1 MLDLSAKLITAL
13 NYHVI
18 DYCHWKNNHDLEK
31 SLSGEDDLDLLVR
44 RQHYSRFL
52 QLILSLGFKE
62 AYNRKNKI
70 PFIFHF
76 YGLDS
81 ETGTLIH
88 LHVHLNI
95 ITGESHTKNYH
106 LPLEKLILDNS
117 IYHSSGCKIPCP
129 EVELIIFILRY
140 YIKISCLPGTLLM
153 WKKRRAFSN
162 EFDHIYR
169 NIDHDKVSS
178 LLKTYA
184 VFIPG
189 DFFTEM
195 CRGYVGKR
203 DVLLKVCIGLKL
215 RQAIS
220 PLCRFS
226 AISSFIAR
234 YSQIVYRFIN
244 KFITREKKILVSGGA
259 IIAITG
265 LDATGKS
272 TVAGEIHHWLS
283 RDFAARSL
291 HVGRPKARLET
302 VWFRPVLIMKKLLKF
317 ELRTVTTRTYGHGIE
332 PVSDDTHRQNII
344 YALRCLILGYERY
357 QLLKYANR
365 LRAKGYIVVCDRYPS
380 LNVGKMDSPR
390 IGEVH
395 ESYRLIGLIGRI
407 ERKLYNAMPVPDVIF
422 NLRIPFDIALQRNRA
437 RVKNDKE
444 TDAQL
449 HKRYRENSGL
459 HYETR
464 HFEIIDATQDLQT
477 VLRKL
482 KEKVWAIL

>member
-1 MLDLSAKLITAL
+1 MLDLSGKLITAL

-31 SLSGEDDLDLLVR
+31 GLSGKDDLDLLVS

-62 AYNRKNKI
+62 AYNRNNNI

-106 LPLEKLILDNS
+106 LPMEKLIMDNS
-117 IYHSSGCKIPCP
+117 IFHSSGCKIPCP

-140 YIKISCLPGTLLM
+140 YIKISCLPGALLI
-153 WKKRRAFSN
+153 WKRRRAFGN
-162 EFDHIYR
+162 EFAHIYR
-169 NIDHDKVSS
+169 NINHDKVNS
-178 LLKTYA
+178 LLKTY
-184 VFIPG
+184 VKFIPV

-195 CRGYVGKR
+195 CRGYVGNR
-203 DVLLKVCIGLKL
+203 NVLFKVCIGLKL

-220 PLCRFS
+220 PFCRFS
-226 AISSFIAR
+226 VISSFIAR

-244 KFITREKKILVSGGA
+244 KFITGEKKILASGGA

-272 TVAGEIHHWLS
+272 TVSDKIHHWLGKEFTT
-283 RDFAARSL
+283 RYL

-302 VWFRPVLIMKKLLKF
+302 LWFRPVLIMKKLLKL
-317 ELRTVTTRTYGHGIE
+317 ELQTVKTTTYEHSIE
-332 PVSDDTHRQNII
+332 PASHDTHKQNII
-344 YALRCLILGYERY
+344 YALRYLILGYERY

-365 LRAKGYIVVCDRYPS
+365 LLAKGYIIVCDRYPS
-380 LNVGKMDSPR
+380 INVGKMDSPR
-390 IGEVH
+390 ISEVN
-395 ESYRLIGLIGRI
+395 ESYSLIGLMGRI
-407 ERKLYNAMPVPDVIF
+407 ERKLYNAIPVPDAIF
-422 NLRIPFDIALQRNRA
+422 NLRIPIDIALQRNRA
-437 RVKNDKE
+437 RVKSDKE
-444 TDAQL
+444 TDVQL
-449 HKRYRENSGL
+449 QKRYRENSGL
-459 HYETR
+459 HYEAR
-464 HFEIIDATQDLQT
+464 HFEIVDTTQDLQT
-477 VLRKL
+477 VL
-482 KEKVWAIL
+482 KELTGKIWAII